1 MHKKLLF
8 KIHMILG
15 LSAGFVL
22 LIIGLTGAILSFE
35 KEILNTIN
43 KDSYIV
49 EVSNTSR
56 LSTKEILEK
65 FQEKKPN
72 LGINAITFSE
82 DKNSSFIINVAGEGK
97 TARRGVDYFI
107 NPYNA
112 EILPTVEG
120 KEFFKFIE
128 NIHRRLAIG
137 DVGKQIVAA
146 SVLCLLVLM
155 FSGIYV
161 YWPRIQ
167 RTFFKSFTFS
177 FKHKKRAFLSTM
189 HSAIGMW
196 VIPFYLVSSITG
208 LYWSYDWVKTSLYM
222 VSGVEKPKREI
233 RPQNNDS
240 KKDLAK
246 VGNKTLISYDDLQK
260 AVDLF
265 NQKIENYENAYIKLT
280 SLKDNVYTFIYLDK
294 NAVHDRAK
302 NEISLNINS
311 NETIKQEKFE
321 DKALNERLMKS
332 ILALHTGEYFGL
344 IGKILMFLASSS
356 MAIFTITGLMMYL
369 QRKKK
374 KQKN

>member
-1 MHKKLLF
+1 MHKKLWF

-22 LIIGLTGAILSFE
+22 LVVGLTGSVLSFE

-49 EVSNTSR
+49 EVTSASR

-65 FQEKKPN
+65 FQEKIPN
-72 LGINAITFSE
+72 SKINAITFSE
-82 DKNSSFIINVAGEGK
+82 DKNSSFTINVAGEGK
-97 TARRGVDYFI
+97 TARKGVDYFI

-161 YWPRIQ
+161 YWPRIKNGFLKSL
-167 RTFFKSFTFS
+167 TFNFRQKN
-177 FKHKKRAFLSTM
+177 RAFLSTM
-189 HSAIGMW
+189 HSVIGMW
-196 VIPFYLVSSITG
+196 VIPFYLVSSVTG
-208 LYWSYDWVKTSLYM
+208 LYWSYDWFNTSLH
-222 VSGVEKPKREI
+222 VISGVEKPKRE
-233 RPQNNDS
+233 P
-240 KKDLAK
+240 KKDLSK

-265 NQKIENYENAYIKLT
+265 NQKIENYENANIKLA
-280 SLKDNVYTFIYLDK
+280 SKDNVYTFTYLDK

-311 NETIKQEKFE
+311 NEIIKHEKFE
-321 DKALNERLMKS
+321 DKPLNERLMKS
-332 ILALHTGEYFGL
+332 ILVLHTGEYFGL

-369 QRKKK
+369 KRKKK